1 MEEQDRVAVMQQF
14 GRTYRAFMSA
24 FEAHVG
30 QPLPRWRILLALHEQ
45 AGESSQKRLV
55 ERLRVD
61 PGALTRQ
68 LKTLEGLGWIAR
80 SMDPRDNRV
89 TNVRLTEAGQSATE
103 ASLPRRNAF
112 LHDTMAALPDDALS
126 ALSGALKML
135 EVRIGE
141 VAATATLRARGYGVR
156 HGGGRPGA
164 PSGRPKFS
172 GIRTCLLSGKAATNG
187 APPYGKRAVSTRS
200 EERFDHF
207 VTRYD
212 GSTTST

>member
-24 FEAHVG
+24 FEAQVG
-30 QPLPRWRILLALHEQ
+30 HPLPRWRILLALHEQ

-68 LKTLEGLGWIAR
+68 LKALEGLGWIAR
-80 SMDPRDNRV
+80 SMDTRDNRV
-89 TNVRLTEAGQSATE
+89 TNVRLTQAGRCATE

-112 LHDTMAALPDDALS
+112 LHDTMAGLPDDALR

-135 EVRIGE
+135 EARIGE
-141 VAATATLRARGYGVR
+141 VAATASATGAAAAEQSVEAAGSEAR
-156 HGGGRPGA
+156 PQ
-164 PSGRPKFS
+164 
-172 GIRTCLLSGKAATNG
+172 L
-187 APPYGKRAVSTRS
+187 
-200 EERFDHF
+200 
-207 VTRYD
+207 
-212 GSTTST
+212 

>member
-24 FEAHVG
+24 FEAQVG
-30 QPLPRWRILLALHEQ
+30 HPLPRWRILLALHEQ

-68 LKTLEGLGWIAR
+68 LKALEALGWIAR
-80 SMDPRDNRV
+80 SMDTRDNRV
-89 TNVRLTEAGQSATE
+89 TNVRLTQAGRSATE

-112 LHDTMAALPDDALS
+112 LHDTMAGLPDDALR

-135 EVRIGE
+135 EARIGE
-141 VAATATLRARGYGVR
+141 VAATASATSAAAAGQTGEAA
-156 HGGGRPGA
+156 GR
-164 PSGRPKFS
+164 
-172 GIRTCLLSGKAATNG
+172 G
-187 APPYGKRAVSTRS
+187 APPQS
-200 EERFDHF
+200 
-207 VTRYD
+207 
-212 GSTTST
+212 

>member
-14 GRTYRAFMSA
+14 GRTYRTFTSA

-30 QPLPRWRILLALHEQ
+30 HPLTRWRIMLALHEQ

-55 ERLRVD
+55 ELLRVD

-80 SMDPRDNRV
+80 SMDTRDNRV
-89 TNVRLTEAGQSATE
+89 TNVRLTEAGQAATE
-103 ASLPRRNAF
+103 AGLPRRNAF
-112 LHDTMAALPDDALS
+112 LYDTMAALPDDALG

-141 VAATATLRARGYGVR
+141 VAA
-156 HGGGRPGA
+156 
-164 PSGRPKFS
+164 
-172 GIRTCLLSGKAATNG
+172 AANAAAETEQRE
-187 APPYGKRAVSTRS
+187 AASSVK
-200 EERFDHF
+200 
-207 VTRYD
+207 
-212 GSTTST
+212 